1 MGLETVDSQAGAPIC
16 PPPPQLKVLR
26 GARAGV
32 DTEIRQCAR
41 VPFFC
46 WAFQAALTHG
56 TYIFACPYQVPNTM
70 QKIKDSDHVPGL
82 EESLVPMRDTGM
94 RQIITQM
101 SGKHSVL

>member
-1 MGLETVDSQAGAPIC
+1 
-16 PPPPQLKVLR
+16 
-26 GARAGV
+26 
-32 DTEIRQCAR
+32 
-41 VPFFC
+41 
-46 WAFQAALTHG
+46 
-56 TYIFACPYQVPNTM
+56 M